1 MRFGLALTALAVA
14 SCGGLTKVA
23 AQTPAAAPARVHP
36 AAHKAACDE
45 MVAELTPETDI
56 AQQTDR
62 LISTMLSEMTRT
74 DPGFA
79 EMESDY
85 PGLSVAMATAL
96 RPIMLRV
103 AYQTLPQYRA
113 ELSQMYQD
121 NLTAEEARQVT
132 AMLRTPEWRSF
143 RKKAAAQAEYK
154 STVGALL
161 REEDAS
167 VASTN
172 ADRRSTAR
180 QMADDVTPA
189 ELSAIKTFFSSPLGR
204 KFMALSPKKQA
215 IELKWFNYSPPG
227 LEQEVLVTLLD
238 AMVQHIAKTDP
249 ETAAMIRSSLEADGK
264 LPKKKN

>member
-1 MRFGLALTALAVA
+1 MRIGLALIALALA
-14 SCGGLTKVA
+14 STSALTRVA
-23 AQTPAAAPARVHP
+23 AQTPTSAPARAHP
-36 AAHKAACDE
+36 AAHQAACDE

-62 LISTMLSEMTRT
+62 LIGTMLSEMART

-85 PGLSVAMATAL
+85 PGLSMAMATAL
-96 RPIMLRV
+96 RPIMLRI
-103 AYQTLPQYRA
+103 AFETLPKYRA

-121 NLTAEEARQVT
+121 NLTMAEARQVT

-143 RKKAAAQAEYK
+143 RKKAAAQTDYK

-167 VASTN
+167 VASTS

-180 QMADDVTPA
+180 RMADDMTAP
-189 ELSAIKTFFSSPLGR
+189 ELNAIKTFFSSPLGR
-204 KFMALSPKKQA
+204 KFMALNPKKQA

-238 AMVQHIAKTDP
+238 AMIEHIAKTDP
-249 ETAAMIRSSLEADGK
+249 KTAEMMRSAMVADGK
-264 LPKKKN
+264 LPKKAN